1 MTIFKNISNKGL
13 YTIYK
18 NSDGILTA
26 FPVGKVTDH
35 SKILKE
41 CHLKDFVVEKIEKEI
56 IKGFL

>member
-41 CHLKDFVVEKIEKEI
+41 CHLKDFVVYQLSRESIG
-56 IKGFL
+56 GFL